1 VRTPIAGAFM
11 FGVIMPKGE
20 LKDILIEKVEDFV
33 SRFMMQGPQI
43 SGILMQALKFLFLSL
58 LGFCLF

>member
-1 VRTPIAGAFM
+1 M

-43 SGILMQALKFLFLSL
+43 FGILMQALKFLFLSL

>member
-1 VRTPIAGAFM
+1 M

-43 SGILMQALKFLFLSL
+43 SGIWMQVLKFLSLL